1 MAQQTRRAPGRPKKA
16 DTQPAAPAVVAEA
29 PKPKAKKSVPIKQRI
44 QENKACVYEAL
55 KNKGVAFMLM
65 TKQLRIYDEESD
77 SIRIAR
83 YCPNE
88 DSIWKENQS
97 ELSKVEPITFRD
109 GYLTVRADQPNL
121 RAFLDIHPANVAN
134 GGKMFKKIDNKV
146 NSEKEVEKEF
156 EVFDAIS
163 LVKSSE
169 LNDLLAVALYFK
181 VNIDRNISEIKFD
194 LLKIAKKNPS
204 GFIQSFDDPTVKC
217 KATIRQALEYQ
228 VIRSSK
234 DSVRWYDSNGVI
246 VSVPHGQDPV
256 DIMSRFCLTEK
267 GASVYASIQDE
278 LERVA

>member
-16 DTQPAAPAVVAEA
+16 DTQPAAPVVVAEA
-29 PKPKAKKSVPIKQRI
+29 PKPKAKKSISIKQNI
-44 QENKACVYEAL
+44 QEETSCAYQAL
-55 KNKGVAFMLM
+55 KHKGVAFMLM
-65 TKQLRIYDEESD
+65 TKEIRVYDKESD

-88 DSIWKENQS
+88 NSIWRDEQS
-97 ELSKVEPITFRD
+97 EVSRVEPIIFKD
-109 GYLTVRADQPNL
+109 GFLTAKKEQPNL
-121 RAFLDIHPANVAN
+121 RKFLDIHPSNEAN
-134 GGKMFKKIDNKV
+134 GGSHFKKIDTKV

-163 LVKSSE
+163 LVKNSE

-181 VNIDRNISEIKFD
+181 INIDRPVSEVKYD
-194 LLKIAKKNPS
+194 LLKVAKKSPGS
-204 GFIQSFDDPTVKC
+204 FVKAFDDPTVKC
-217 KATIRQALEYQ
+217 KATIRQAIEYQ
-228 VIRSSK
+228 VIRSSR